1 MTNSFRPH
9 KNTNGSSQ
17 LVFSAKAPRTH
28 GDVVQDKNGVHGVR
42 FASAQPAQG
51 EKGGRTQQVSK
62 HGARTQTPHV
72 HQRGLV
78 PLMIHVECVY
88 RDEIARRANTN
99 ALLLK
104 NGKRQSLSLSEVAR
118 PIFKK
123 GLQADI
129 DLQYGA
135 MLEPILDKIHA
146 KNTRGLRSFLMLI
159 LSRLAFDIGQTR
171 AIVTNILVR
180 QPGMTQTA
188 LDDILSKSGETA
200 ADNITRITPQ
210 ISGIMQSVKEWLQV
224 TEEVQPPS
232 AVWQS
237 SKPHSREA
245 KVQPRQTSGI

>member
-1 MTNSFRPH
+1 
-9 KNTNGSSQ
+9 
-17 LVFSAKAPRTH
+17 
-28 GDVVQDKNGVHGVR
+28 
-42 FASAQPAQG
+42 
-51 EKGGRTQQVSK
+51 
-62 HGARTQTPHV
+62 
-72 HQRGLV
+72 
-78 PLMIHVECVY
+78 
-88 RDEIARRANTN
+88 
-99 ALLLK
+99 
-104 NGKRQSLSLSEVAR
+104 
-118 PIFKK
+118 
-123 GLQADI
+123 
-129 DLQYGA
+129 

-171 AIVTNILVR
+171 AMVTNILVR
-180 QPGMTQTA
+180 QPGMTQAA